1 MVQEMR
7 ATRTELDNQRH
18 FTKEKQPIELSR
30 DHLAKWTE
38 PKEARSVEVAAV
50 TTARNL
56 HAAAD
61 LIEVG

>member
-7 ATRTELDNQRH
+7 AMRTELDNQRH
-18 FTKEKQPIELSR
+18 FTKDKQPIELTR
-30 DHLAKWTE
+30 EYVAKWTE
-38 PKEARSVEVAAV
+38 PREARSVETAAT
-50 TTARNL
+50 TTAKNL